1 LNIIKNCDLSRVL
14 EPLSFLAE
22 TPWRINDRIY
32 QIVDHMW
39 KKVSA
44 HNNRSIRDAT
54 PMRASMDGVL
64 IPHFLCVE
72 PFATRL
78 GWRICRAAQ
87 PHGYPAAGGSD
98 DGLG

>member
-39 KKVSA
+39 KKVPA
-44 HNNRSIRDAT
+44 DNNWSIRDIV
-54 PMRASMDGVL
+54 ASY
-64 IPHFLCVE
+64 
-72 PFATRL
+72 AN
-78 GWRICRAAQ
+78 GWRFDC
-87 PHGYPAAGGSD
+87 S
-98 DGLG
+98 LLVC